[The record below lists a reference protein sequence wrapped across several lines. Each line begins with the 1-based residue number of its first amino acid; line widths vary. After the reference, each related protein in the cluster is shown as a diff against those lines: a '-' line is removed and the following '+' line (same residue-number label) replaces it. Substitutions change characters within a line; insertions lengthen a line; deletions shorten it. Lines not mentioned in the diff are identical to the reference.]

1 MTTPT
6 PFSLPAG
13 LSAVVAEACGVLPPL
28 TKSTDET
35 FIRMVFEETVDAF
48 WRMYLDWLPKDARDA
63 FSTGMEEKTG
73 DGIVAWHKKYANF
86 AEDSQA
92 RAKAEMILV
101 AISEKLLLSIA
112 KAYADW
118 TPDEAAVTE
127 DTWAMQGEAFVT
139 NMNDQKA

>member
-1 MTTPT
+1 MTPST
-6 PFSLPAG
+6 PFSLPSG
-13 LSAVVAEACGVLPPL
+13 FSTVVSEACGQLPPL
-28 TKSTDET
+28 TKATDET

-118 TPDEAAVTE
+118 TPNEAAITE
-127 DTWAMQGEAFVT
+127 DTWAMQGEAFIA
-139 NMNDQKA
+139 DASDLKS